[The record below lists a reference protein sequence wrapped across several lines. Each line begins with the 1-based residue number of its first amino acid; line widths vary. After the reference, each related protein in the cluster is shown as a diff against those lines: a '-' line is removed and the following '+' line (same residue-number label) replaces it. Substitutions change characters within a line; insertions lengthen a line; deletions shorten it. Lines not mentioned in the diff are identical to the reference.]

1 MTFLGHGEV
10 VGLLERG
17 LPPVALL
24 LGPPSVGKWTLTHH
38 LADHHAFAQV
48 DRFTA
53 PDGLRVDTVRTI
65 RRFVSSRPFGAL
77 KLVQIRLDGST
88 EPALNAL
95 LKTLEEPPATV
106 RFLLTC
112 STRTLPTITSRAQVF
127 RLGLL
132 SAEELRDILIAEGMS
147 KPVATRA
154 AALGRGQVKTALTVD
169 TSDDAKSNVL
179 TVMRAVSSGD
189 RDLFERAFRF
199 FDDNSR
205 DLLLCW
211 LREAIT
217 GQWAIFTEDDSFG
230 MRREPA
236 RLRKMLLAV
245 SQLSRARSRLGV
257 RAALEPFL

>member
-1 MTFLGHGEV
+1 MTYIGHREV

-17 LPPVALL
+17 LPPVTLL
-24 LGPPSVGKWTLTHH
+24 LGPASVGKWTLTHH
-38 LADHHAFAQV
+38 LADHHGVALV
-48 DRFTA
+48 DRVIVA
-53 PDGLRVDTVRTI
+53 DGLRVDTVRSI
-65 RRFVSSRPFGAL
+65 RKFVGSRPFGPF
-77 KLVQIRLDGST
+77 KLAQIRLDGST

-112 STRTLPTITSRAQVF
+112 STRTLPTIMSRAQIF

-132 SAEELRDILIAEGMS
+132 TTEELRAVLIAEGLS
-147 KPVATRA
+147 PTAATRA
-154 AALGRGQVKTALTVD
+154 AALGRGQVATALAAD

-199 FDDNSR
+199 FDDTSR

-217 GQWAIFTEDDSFG
+217 GQWAIFSEDDSFG
-230 MRREPA
+230 LRREPA